1 MASMVAS
8 FTDTS
13 EIDIV
18 PLNECSTP
26 TFNVSPVADA
36 AVVAAAVGV
45 ASVAAVVAA
54 SVAAAVGVAAASVAG
69 AWVAGG
75 AVVGVAAGAAQA
87 ASNAPP
93 VKAVNF
99 NTSRREILFNP
110 FDIKLLLNYAL
121 KQPLSI
127 HNTIDALSIVG

>member
-1 MASMVAS
+1 M
-8 FTDTS
+8 
-13 EIDIV
+13 DIV
-18 PLNECSTP
+18 PLNECNTP

-36 AVVAAAVGV
+36 AVVAPAVGV
-45 ASVAAVVAA
+45 AASVATIVAASVAAVVA
-54 SVAAAVGVAAASVAG
+54 VAGAMVAG

>member
-1 MASMVAS
+1 MVAS

-26 TFNVSPVADA
+26 TFNVSPVAEA
-36 AVVAAAVGV
+36 AVVAAAVGVV

>member
-1 MASMVAS
+1 MVAS

-26 TFNVSPVADA
+26 TFNVSPVAAA

-45 ASVAAVVAA
+45 VASV
-54 SVAAAVGVAAASVAG
+54 AAVGVAAASVAG